1 MQLNKN
7 MTLILATN
15 NQHKLEEIREIF
27 KNFKIEIRSLNDI
40 GFTDEIKEIGRT
52 IEENSLLKAYYVW
65 MKTGGN
71 VIADDTGLEVE
82 ALNSEP
88 GVHTARY
95 ANVNDNID
103 SSNMDKLLNN
113 LANKE
118 NRLAR
123 FKTVITFISEDG
135 ELHQFEGV
143 VKGSIAKS
151 KVGSSGF
158 GYDPIFIPE
167 GYSKT
172 FAELGEEIKNTISH
186 RKRAVDKL
194 YSFIAK

>member
-1 MQLNKN
+1 

-15 NQHKLEEIREIF
+15 NRHKLEEIREIF
-27 KNFKIEIRSLNDI
+27 KDLEIEIKSLSDLNFIDK
-40 GFTDEIKEIGRT
+40 IKEIGRT

-71 VIADDTGLEVE
+71 VIADDTGLEVDS
-82 ALNSEP
+82 LNGEP

-95 ANVNDNID
+95 ANTDENVDEA
-103 SSNMDKLLNN
+103 NMDKLLSN

-118 NRLAR
+118 VRIAR
-123 FKTVITFISEDG
+123 FKTVITFITEKGD
-135 ELHQFEGV
+135 LYQFEGT
-143 VKGSIAKS
+143 VKGNIAMS
-151 KVGSSGF
+151 KAGSHGF

-186 RKRAVDKL
+186 RKRAIDKL
-194 YSFIAK
+194 REAIFQISM